1 MRNVHKIDTR
11 LIAIPIEA
19 QTEDCGVEYCKVP
32 QLVLSEK
39 TDVTNW
45 KNDRTAFAFKF
56 DSMTVKLVSAT
67 DEVEA
72 IGYVFTFP
80 NQPDATGFVIDW
92 RQNEYGCFKV
102 KIEWEIA
109 GVTGWFYYG
118 QYVHRPYTCENAN
131 GTVRLFVHLD
141 DFVRKQGINYKGSG
155 FYGTIRFNGF
165 FGFMQPNYDS
175 ENIIYSDRVRHKV
188 RIEAI
193 RSYELRTDQLLY
205 AMTRLIDEDVLLTAN
220 NILIT
225 DHNPYN
231 HSQEFKDFPVV
242 LSDSESPKFEYSN
255 PFSSITAVFNEKVAV
270 SESRYSSDINAPIPI
285 VQTVVTT
292 TPDATIEVNG
302 NTFGT
307 VSSGGTID
315 IPVVNGGS
323 NPVGTI
329 DGGQVVIGDSL
340 VQINGTTVGDI
351 VAEDS
356 LSIAVELDGVPA
368 GSWNAGAQ
376 TWEIDST
383 PCADATITLDSEPF
397 LTLPSGSITNITLQD
412 EEGNPID
419 PVGSVG
425 SAIVVQDGTVQ
436 INDITVGTVT
446 SGDTLDLTL
455 VDQNGDDVPFTQT
468 GNELEV
474 QTGGGTT
481 EWVRPSDWLPIPTIT
496 PTEQVFYGLCA
507 VYQDRANL
515 VSLRFTGNYTVD
527 WGDGVVENFASNV
540 VAHHQYSWSSVGNV
554 TSEGFRQALIKVT
567 PQAGQNLTGINLQ
580 FKHPLMGGGNGK
592 SSIFIDMVMNL
603 PKLIGLG
610 NPIVFGQLNGVIT
623 HSSCQRVRI
632 DSIGSCNTLANLCIN
647 FFELQKFEIGDTT
660 NVTSMSA
667 MFQSCLKLTAVPL
680 FNTQNVTNMSYM
692 FQNCYTLTSVPL
704 FNTQN
709 VTNMTNM
716 FFSCNTLQSVPLF
729 NTTNVTN
736 MTGMFQYCVMLKSTN
751 LNLSSVSV
759 LANTFSSTGNIE
771 TLILSGCRYAFN
783 IANNEMSASALNALF
798 TSLGTAVGAQTITI
812 TGNPGAPTCNTTIAT
827 SKGFTVVI

>member
-19 QTEDCGVEYCKVP
+19 QTEDCGSKFCKVP

-102 KIEWEIA
+102 KIEWEIS

-155 FYGTIRFNGF
+155 FYGTIRFNGV
-165 FGFMQPNYDS
+165 FGFMQPNYDT
-175 ENIIYSDRVRHKV
+175 ENLIYSDRVRHKV

-285 VQTVVTT
+285 VQTVITT

-302 NTFGT
+302 NEFGT

-329 DGGQVVIGDSL
+329 DGGQVVIGDSS
-340 VQINGTTVGDI
+340 VFINGTQVGDI

-356 LSIAVELDGVPA
+356 LSIAVELDGVPS
-368 GSWNAGAQ
+368 GTWNATDQ
-376 TWEIDST
+376 VWEVEST
-383 PCADATITLDSEPF
+383 PSDA
-397 LTLPSGSITNITLQD
+397 
-412 EEGNPID
+412 
-419 PVGSVG
+419 
-425 SAIVVQDGTVQ
+425 
-436 INDITVGTVT
+436 
-446 SGDTLDLTL
+446 
-455 VDQNGDDVPFTQT
+455 
-468 GNELEV
+468 
-474 QTGGGTT
+474 
-481 EWVRPSDWLPIPTIT
+481 WVRPSDWLPIPNIDTS
-496 PTEQVFYGLCA
+496 EQVFYGLCM
-507 VYQDRANL
+507 VYQDQANL

-567 PQAGQNLTGINLQ
+567 PQVGQNLTGINLQ
-580 FKHPLMGGGNGK
+580 FKHPSMGGGNLKG
-592 SSIFIDMVMNL
+592 SIFIDMVMNL
-603 PKLIGLG
+603 PQLAIGASIVLG
-610 NPIVFGQLNGVIT
+610 GTTFIRHFFVERLNIM
-623 HSSCQRVRI
+623 
-632 DSIGSCNTLANLCIN
+632 SIGSATSLSSLCSVFN
-647 FFELQKFEIGDTT
+647 KLQKFEIGDT
-660 NVTSMSA
+660 S
-667 MFQSCLKLTAVPL
+667 
-680 FNTQNVTNMSYM
+680 
-692 FQNCYTLTSVPL
+692 
-704 FNTQN
+704 N
-709 VTNMTNM
+709 VTNMTSM
-716 FFSCNTLQSVPLF
+716 FYDCYTLQSVPLF
-729 NTTNVTN
+729 NTANVTN
-736 MTGMFQYCVMLKSTN
+736 MANMFANCFSLTTVPLFNTASVQIMTSMFQNCFSLTTVPLFNTANVTNMIAMFQNCYSLQTVPLFNTASVTNMTSMFFGCVTLTILPLFNTANVTNMANMFQNCPVLKSVT
-751 LNLSSVSV
+751 LNLSSVSI
-759 LANTFSSTGNIE
+759 LASAFSSTLNIE

-783 IANNEMSASALNALF
+783 IVNNEMSATALNDLF
-798 TSLGTAVGAQTITI
+798 TSLGTAVGSQTITV
-812 TGNPGAPTCNTTIAT
+812 TGNPGALTCNTSIAT

>member
-67 DEVEA
+67 NEIEA

-92 RQNEYGCFKV
+92 RQNEYGCFKI

-155 FYGTIRFNGF
+155 FYGTIRFNGV

-292 TPDATIEVNG
+292 P
-302 NTFGT
+302 
-307 VSSGGTID
+307 
-315 IPVVNGGS
+315 
-323 NPVGTI
+323 
-329 DGGQVVIGDSL
+329 
-340 VQINGTTVGDI
+340 
-351 VAEDS
+351 AE
-356 LSIAVELDGVPA
+356 
-368 GSWNAGAQ
+368 
-376 TWEIDST
+376 
-383 PCADATITLDSEPF
+383 DATITLDSEPF
-397 LTLPSGSITNITLQD
+397 LTVSSGSTTDITLED
-412 EEGNPID
+412 EDGNPVAPI
-419 PVGSVG
+419 GSDG
-425 SAIVVQDGTVQ
+425 NTIIVPSCTSTIFNVD
-436 INDITVGTVT
+436 INVNGVLVD
-446 SGDTLDLTL
+446 SLTLD
-455 VDQNGDDVPFTQT
+455 
-468 GNELEV
+468 
-474 QTGGGTT
+474 
-481 EWVRPSDWLPIPTIT
+481 
-496 PTEQVFYGLCA
+496 
-507 VYQDRANL
+507 
-515 VSLRFTGNYTVD
+515 
-527 WGDGVVENFASNV
+527 
-540 VAHHQYSWSSVGNV
+540 
-554 TSEGFRQALIKVT
+554 
-567 PQAGQNLTGINLQ
+567 
-580 FKHPLMGGGNGK
+580 
-592 SSIFIDMVMNL
+592 SSIDNI
-603 PKLIGLG
+603 
-610 NPIVFGQLNGVIT
+610 
-623 HSSCQRVRI
+623 
-632 DSIGSCNTLANLCIN
+632 IN
-647 FFELQKFEIGDTT
+647 I
-660 NVTSMSA
+660 
-667 MFQSCLKLTAVPL
+667 
-680 FNTQNVTNMSYM
+680 
-692 FQNCYTLTSVPL
+692 
-704 FNTQN
+704 
-709 VTNMTNM
+709 
-716 FFSCNTLQSVPLF
+716 
-729 NTTNVTN
+729 
-736 MTGMFQYCVMLKSTN
+736 
-751 LNLSSVSV
+751 
-759 LANTFSSTGNIE
+759 
-771 TLILSGCRYAFN
+771 
-783 IANNEMSASALNALF
+783 NA
-798 TSLGTAVGAQTITI
+798 
-812 TGNPGAPTCNTTIAT
+812 
-827 SKGFTVVI
+827 